1 LLFLFSTLSKPHKKV
16 KKGKISL
23 KDTKEMVMI
32 NEILEH
38 TTENMSKS
46 IDALKRDFATLR
58 TGKVTTGIVD
68 NIKVDYY
75 GTMTALPQVGSVIAT
90 DATTISI
97 TPWEKSLLGA
107 IEKAIQEANIGV
119 NPNNDGDFIKLFFP
133 PMTSEQRQEIVKQA
147 KGMAEHAKIS
157 IRNVRK
163 DGNDK
168 IKKLEKE
175 KEISEDES
183 KKAHDQIQKITD
195 EYVTKVEEAFKS
207 KEADIL
213 KV

>member
-1 LLFLFSTLSKPHKKV
+1 
-16 KKGKISL
+16 
-23 KDTKEMVMI
+23 M
-32 NEILEH
+32 
-38 TTENMSKS
+38 TTEIFNQTAENMDKS
-46 IDALKRDFATLR
+46 IEALKRDFATLR

-75 GTMTALPQVGSVIAT
+75 GTMTALTQVGNVIAT

-97 TPWEKSLLGA
+97 TPWEKTLLPV

-147 KGMAEHAKIS
+147 KGMVENAKIA

-168 IKKLEKE
+168 IKKLEKD

-183 KKAHDQIQKITD
+183 KKAQDQIQKLTD
-195 EYVTKVEEAFKS
+195 EHVAKIDEAFKV

>member
-1 LLFLFSTLSKPHKKV
+1 MVNEIFEQ
-16 KKGKISL
+16 
-23 KDTKEMVMI
+23 TKE
-32 NEILEH
+32 
-38 TTENMSKS
+38 NMQKG
-46 IDALKRDFATLR
+46 IEALKRDFSSLR

-75 GTMTALPQVGSVIAT
+75 GTMTALNQVGSVIAT

-97 TPWEKSLLGA
+97 TPWEKNLLPL

-147 KGMAEHAKIS
+147 KGMVEHAKIAV
-157 IRNVRK
+157 RNVRK

-168 IKKLEKE
+168 IKKLEKD

-183 KKAHDQIQKITD
+183 KKAQDQIQKITD
-195 EYVTKVEEAFKS
+195 EFIAKVDETFKA

>member
-1 LLFLFSTLSKPHKKV
+1 MLNEIFEH
-16 KKGKISL
+16 
-23 KDTKEMVMI
+23 TKE
-32 NEILEH
+32 
-38 TTENMSKS
+38 NMQKS
-46 IDALKRDFATLR
+46 IDALKRDFSSLR

-75 GTMTALPQVGSVIAT
+75 GTMTALNQVGSVIAT

-97 TPWEKSLLGA
+97 TPWEKTLLPV
-107 IEKAIQEANIGV
+107 IEKAIREANIGV

-147 KGMAEHAKIS
+147 KGMVEHAKIAV
-157 IRNVRK
+157 RNVRK

-168 IKKLEKE
+168 IKKLEKD
-175 KEISEDES
+175 KELSEDES
-183 KKAHDQIQKITD
+183 KKAQEQIQKITD
-195 EYVTKVEEAFKS
+195 EFIAKVDETFKA

>member
-1 LLFLFSTLSKPHKKV
+1 MLNEIYDT
-16 KKGKISL
+16 
-23 KDTKEMVMI
+23 TKEHMDKS
-32 NEILEH
+32 LE
-38 TTENMSKS
+38 
-46 IDALKRDFATLR
+46 ALKRDFATLR
-58 TGKVTTGIVD
+58 TGKVTTTIVD

-75 GTMTALPQVGSVIAT
+75 GTPTPLNQVGSVIAT

-97 TPWEKSLLGA
+97 TPWEKSLLND

-147 KGMAEHAKIS
+147 KGMAENAKVA

-163 DGNDK
+163 DSNNK
-168 IKKLEKE
+168 IKKLEKD

-183 KKAHDQIQKITD
+183 KKAQDQIQKITD
-195 EYVTKVEEAFKS
+195 EHIAKVDEMFKS

>member
-1 LLFLFSTLSKPHKKV
+1 
-16 KKGKISL
+16 
-23 KDTKEMVMI
+23 MV
-32 NEILEH
+32 NEIFEQ
-38 TTENMSKS
+38 TQENMQKG
-46 IDALKRDFATLR
+46 IDALKRDFSTLR
-58 TGKVTTGIVD
+58 TGKVTTGIID
-68 NIKVDYY
+68 NVKVDYY
-75 GTMTALPQVGSVIAT
+75 GTMTALNQVGNVIAT

-97 TPWEKSLLGA
+97 TPWEKSLLPV

-133 PMTSEQRQEIVKQA
+133 PMTSDQRQEIVKQA
-147 KGMAEHAKIS
+147 KGMVEHAKVS
-157 IRNVRK
+157 VRNVRK

-168 IKKLEKE
+168 IKKLEKD

-183 KKAHDQIQKITD
+183 KKSQDQIQKFTD
-195 EYVTKVEEAFKS
+195 EYIAKIDEAFKT

>member
-1 LLFLFSTLSKPHKKV
+1 
-16 KKGKISL
+16 
-23 KDTKEMVMI
+23 MV
-32 NEILEH
+32 NEIFEH
-38 TTENMSKS
+38 TLQNMDKS
-46 IDALKRDFATLR
+46 IEALKRDFSSLR
-58 TGKVTTGIVD
+58 TGKVTTGIID

-75 GTMTALPQVGSVIAT
+75 GTMTALNQVGSVIAT

-97 TPWEKSLLGA
+97 TPWEKSLLGT

-133 PMTSEQRQEIVKQA
+133 PMTSEQRIQIVKQA
-147 KGMAEHAKIS
+147 KGMVEHAKVS

-163 DGNDK
+163 DANDQ
-168 IKKLEKE
+168 IKKLEKD
-175 KEISEDES
+175 KEIGEDDS
-183 KKAHDQIQKITD
+183 KKAQDNIQKLTD
-195 EYVTKVEEAFKS
+195 EHVTKIDDVFKT

>member
-1 LLFLFSTLSKPHKKV
+1 
-16 KKGKISL
+16 
-23 KDTKEMVMI
+23 MV
-32 NEILEH
+32 NEIFEE
-38 TTENMSKS
+38 TTQNMDKS
-46 IDALKRDFATLR
+46 IEALRRDFSSLR
-58 TGKVTTGIVD
+58 TGKVTTGIID

-75 GTMTALPQVGSVIAT
+75 GTMTALTQVGNVIAT

-97 TPWEKSLLGA
+97 TPWEKSLLPV

-133 PMTSEQRQEIVKQA
+133 PMTSDQRTQIVKQA
-147 KGMAEHAKIS
+147 KGMVEHAKVS

-163 DGNDK
+163 DANDK
-168 IKKLEKE
+168 IKKLEKD
-175 KEISEDES
+175 KEIGEDES
-183 KKAHDQIQKITD
+183 KKAQESIQKLTD
-195 EYVTKVEEAFKS
+195 EHVTKIDTVFKT

>member
-1 LLFLFSTLSKPHKKV
+1 MVNQIFEQ
-16 KKGKISL
+16 
-23 KDTKEMVMI
+23 TKE
-32 NEILEH
+32 
-38 TTENMSKS
+38 NMQKGV
-46 IDALKRDFATLR
+46 DALKRDFSTLR

-75 GTMTALPQVGSVIAT
+75 GTMTALNQVGSVIAT

-97 TPWEKSLLGA
+97 TPWEKSLLPV

-133 PMTSEQRQEIVKQA
+133 PMTSEQRQQIVKQA
-147 KGMAEHAKIS
+147 KGMVEHAKVS
-157 IRNVRK
+157 VRNVRK
-163 DGNDK
+163 DANDK
-168 IKKLEKE
+168 IKKLEKD

-183 KKAHDQIQKITD
+183 KKAQDQIQKFTD
-195 EYVTKVEEAFKS
+195 EYIAKVDETFKA

>member
-1 LLFLFSTLSKPHKKV
+1 
-16 KKGKISL
+16 
-23 KDTKEMVMI
+23 MI

-58 TGKVTTGIVD
+58 TGKVTTSIVD

-75 GTMTALPQVGSVIAT
+75 GTMTALNQVGNVIAT

-97 TPWEKSLLGA
+97 TPWEKNLLGA

-147 KGMAEHAKIS
+147 KGMTEHAKVS

-163 DGNDK
+163 DGNDQ
-168 IKKLEKE
+168 IKKLEKD

-183 KKAHDQIQKITD
+183 KKAQEQVQKITD
-195 EYVTKVEEAFKS
+195 EHVAKIEEAFKT

>member
-1 LLFLFSTLSKPHKKV
+1 MTS
-16 KKGKISL
+16 
-23 KDTKEMVMI
+23 
-32 NEILEH
+32 EIFEQ
-38 TTENMSKS
+38 TAANMEKS
-46 IDALKRDFATLR
+46 IEALKRDFATLR

-75 GTMTALPQVGSVIAT
+75 GTMTALTQVGNVIAT

-97 TPWEKSLLGA
+97 TPWEKTLLPV

-147 KGMAEHAKIS
+147 KGMVENAKIA

-168 IKKLEKE
+168 IKKLEKD

-183 KKAHDQIQKITD
+183 KKAQDQIQKLTD
-195 EYVTKVEEAFKS
+195 EHIAKVEEAFKV

>member
-1 LLFLFSTLSKPHKKV
+1 
-16 KKGKISL
+16 
-23 KDTKEMVMI
+23 MV
-32 NEILEH
+32 NEIFEH
-38 TTENMSKS
+38 TTANMDKS
-46 IDALKRDFATLR
+46 IEALKRDFATLR
-58 TGKVTTGIVD
+58 TGKVTTSIVD

-75 GTMTALPQVGSVIAT
+75 GTPTALNQVGNVIAT

-97 TPWEKSLLGA
+97 TPWEKQLLGD

-133 PMTSEQRQEIVKQA
+133 PMTSEQRTEIVKQA
-147 KGMAEHAKIS
+147 KGMVENAKIA

-183 KKAHDQIQKITD
+183 KKAQDQIQKITD
-195 EYVTKVEEAFKS
+195 EHIAKVEEAFKT

>member
-1 LLFLFSTLSKPHKKV
+1 MV
-16 KKGKISL
+16 NEIYEY
-23 KDTKEMVMI
+23 TKE
-32 NEILEH
+32 
-38 TTENMSKS
+38 NMQKS

-75 GTMTALPQVGSVIAT
+75 GTMTALNQVGSVIAT

-97 TPWEKSLLGA
+97 TPWEKTLLPK

-119 NPNNDGDFIKLFFP
+119 NPNNDGNFIKLFFP

-147 KGMAEHAKIS
+147 KGMVEHAKIS
-157 IRNVRK
+157 VRNVRK
-163 DGNDK
+163 EGNDK
-168 IKKLEKE
+168 IKKLEKD

-195 EYVTKVEEAFKS
+195 EHIVKIDEAFKI

>member
-1 LLFLFSTLSKPHKKV
+1 ML
-16 KKGKISL
+16 
-23 KDTKEMVMI
+23 
-32 NEILEH
+32 NEIYNH
-38 TTENMSKS
+38 TQEQMTKS
-46 IDALKRDFATLR
+46 IDALKRDFSTLR
-58 TGKVTTGIVD
+58 TGKVSTNIVD

-75 GTMTALPQVGSVIAT
+75 GTPTALNQVGSVIVT

-97 TPWEKSLLGA
+97 TPWEKNMLAA

-133 PMTSEQRQEIVKQA
+133 AMTSEQRQEIVKQA
-147 KGMAEHAKIS
+147 KQMAEKAKVA
-157 IRNVRK
+157 IRNIRK

-168 IKKLEKE
+168 IKKLEKS
-175 KEISEDES
+175 KDISEDES
-183 KKAHDQIQKITD
+183 KKGQDEIQKITD
-195 EYVTKVEEAFKS
+195 KNVADIESILSA

>member
-1 LLFLFSTLSKPHKKV
+1 
-16 KKGKISL
+16 
-23 KDTKEMVMI
+23 MV
-32 NEILEH
+32 NEIFEH
-38 TTENMSKS
+38 TAEHMEKS
-46 IDALKRDFATLR
+46 IEALKRDFASLR

-68 NIKVDYY
+68 NIRVDYY
-75 GTMTALPQVGSVIAT
+75 GTPTALNQVGNVIAT

-97 TPWEKSLLGA
+97 TPWEKSLLGD

-147 KGMAEHAKIS
+147 KGMVETAKIA

-183 KKAHDQIQKITD
+183 KKAQEQIQKLTD
-195 EYVTKVEEAFKS
+195 EHIAKVEEAFKV

>member
-1 LLFLFSTLSKPHKKV
+1 MVNEIFEQ
-16 KKGKISL
+16 
-23 KDTKEMVMI
+23 TKE
-32 NEILEH
+32 
-38 TTENMSKS
+38 NMQKS
-46 IDALKRDFATLR
+46 IEALKRDFASLR

-75 GTMTALPQVGSVIAT
+75 GTMTALNQVGSVIAT

-97 TPWEKSLLGA
+97 TPWEKTLLPV

-147 KGMAEHAKIS
+147 KGMVEHAKIAV
-157 IRNVRK
+157 RNVRK

-168 IKKLEKE
+168 IKKLEKD
-175 KEISEDES
+175 KELSEDES
-183 KKAHDQIQKITD
+183 KKAQDQIQKITD
-195 EYVTKVEEAFKS
+195 EYIAKVDETFKA

>member
-1 LLFLFSTLSKPHKKV
+1 MVNEIFEH
-16 KKGKISL
+16 
-23 KDTKEMVMI
+23 TKEHMDKS
-32 NEILEH
+32 LE
-38 TTENMSKS
+38 
-46 IDALKRDFATLR
+46 ALKRDFASLR
-58 TGKVTTGIVD
+58 TGKVTTNIVD

-75 GTMTALPQVGSVIAT
+75 GTPTPLNQVGSVIAT

-97 TPWEKSLLGA
+97 TPWEKNLLSD
-107 IEKAIQEANIGV
+107 IERAIQEANIGV

-147 KGMAEHAKIS
+147 KAMAENARVA
-157 IRNVRK
+157 IRNIRK
-163 DGNDK
+163 DANNK

-183 KKAHDQIQKITD
+183 KRAHDEIQKITD
-195 EYVTKVEEAFKS
+195 DHIGMVDELFKA